1 MLFFSFCFQSFF
13 GRTYNNLGSIT
24 ECKNNGECV
33 INKKN
38 RTACKACRLR
48 KCLLVGMS
56 KSGSRYGRRSNW
68 FKIHCLLQE
77 QSQNGT
83 NRINSNIFGSPHGFF
98 PGSFLSNSLISPDKF
113 FQSAAG
119 IHGYSRTKKEEMSNH
134 SESGESSV
142 GDIDDESR
150 SSSALNNFMRPPSSH
165 KTPSPFSEK
174 DYSQRSSVL
183 GKHISPFAPALSVN
197 LPTSPIGCSTNSPFS
212 PPMTTGRMFFPPSQ
226 PSPNR
231 LLFPSIATKP
241 GITPVNPH
249 FMGSW
254 PPSGVPNGENLLLC
268 SPALGGVAVE
278 QEHPIDLSVKSASIT
293 YNSPP
298 TPVSNKGSD
307 NYKDNSD
314 GEDEDLTIDVELC
327 KENVILKNNPL
338 DLTAKRVEV
347 QQSG

>member
-1 MLFFSFCFQSFF
+1 M
-13 GRTYNNLGSIT
+13 
-24 ECKNNGECV
+24 

-83 NRINSNIFGSPHGFF
+83 NGLNANLFGTPPGFF
-98 PGSFLSNSLISPDKF
+98 PGSFLSNPLLSPEKF
-113 FQSAAG
+113 FQSAAAL
-119 IHGYSRTKKEEMSNH
+119 HGFPRKKEDTSNH

-142 GDIDDESR
+142 GEMDDETR
-150 SSSALNNFMRPPSSH
+150 SASALSFLRPPSSH

-174 DYSQRSSVL
+174 DFSQRSSIFS
-183 GKHISPFAPALSVN
+183 KHMSPFTSTVTLN
-197 LPTSPIGCSTNSPFS
+197 LPTSPVGSSMNSPFS
-212 PPMTTGRMFFPPSQ
+212 PPVTSGAMFFPPSQ
-226 PSPNR
+226 SSPNR
-231 LLFPSIATKP
+231 LLYPTKP
-241 GITPVNPH
+241 GVTPVNPH
-249 FMGSW
+249 LLGTW
-254 PPSGVPNGENLLLC
+254 PPPEVQHGGNLLLC

-278 QEHPIDLSVKSASIT
+278 QEHPIDLSVKTSSIT

-298 TPVSNKGSD
+298 TPLSNKD
-307 NYKDNSD
+307 NRNSD
-314 GEDEDLTIDVELC
+314 SENEDLTIDVELC
-327 KENVILKNNPL
+327 KDSVCIKNNPL

-347 QQSG
+347 PQSG